1 MAQLKGFPFV
11 EKGHIDEVT
20 IYNRDGKLLLRNR
33 HNNTRRHPR
42 LSELQIR
49 QCSRFVNNIRL
60 WNAFPPKQRPYFQWR
75 RGCSSCYNTFLTYA
89 MNAHP
94 VYLTKQ
100 MVSMSACVLT
110 DVMVSQGSL
119 MEITVSHD
127 GVAPITHIRLGG
139 LTIDNSTTVR
149 QLAKAIVVNN
159 YGYYYGD
166 IVRYYMAEQ
175 RLVGTNSLPMVR
187 IYCKE
192 VVLDPWDETPLHQ
205 VVQNSPGFAQRD
217 GRLAA
222 SQEVVGGMAWVHL
235 RHTDNEIQVSTQ
247 RLVCNNDTLM
257 QQYGSEEAFA
267 EACKSYRGN

>member
-20 IYNRDGKLLLRNR
+20 IYHRGGKLILRNR
-33 HNNTRRHPR
+33 YNNTRRHPR

-49 QCSRFVNNIRL
+49 QCSRLVNNIRL
-60 WNAFPPKQRPYFQWR
+60 WNAFPLEQRPYFQWR
-75 RGCSSCYNTFLTYA
+75 RGCATCFNTFVTYA

-100 MVSMSACVLT
+100 LVSMSACVLT

-127 GVAPITHIRLGG
+127 GVAPITHIRLGW
-139 LTIDNSTTVR
+139 LTINDRTTVC

-166 IVRYYMAEQ
+166 IIRYYMAEQ
-175 RLVGTNSLPMVR
+175 IVLATNRLPMVR

-192 VVLDPWDETPLHQ
+192 VVLDPSDETPLHQ

-222 SQEVVGGMAWVHL
+222 SHEVVGGMAWVHM
-235 RHTDNEIQVSTQ
+235 RHSDNETKVSTQ